1 MMKYINEHIDKVY
14 TMNKY
19 IKHVKESSNIN
30 AYLMILPRTSKYEL
44 ILLIVLMFLLLLLLL
59 LMLTHIVEQDASNIK
74 ESDGVDVDCFMEGR
88 MRRVMQG
95 RLEA

>member
-30 AYLMILPRTSKYEL
+30 AYLMILPRTSNC
-44 ILLIVLMFLLLLLLL
+44 IDFVDSIDVFVIV
-59 LMLTHIVEQDASNIK
+59 VVVVVDANSYY
-74 ESDGVDVDCFMEGR
+74 
-88 MRRVMQG
+88 
-95 RLEA
+95 